1 MSTFI
6 NTHYANEHPGVQRA
20 ESAIEGALML
30 RQRWSAF
37 SGLVALLLTAVVAAV
52 LVVAYQV
59 MDSVVEG
66 HLLVMWMALWALAF
80 AGMAL
85 YSGTARNLVARGKS
99 SLDNWARDQARAR
112 ADERLWVIAK
122 SDSRVMADLHCAIT
136 RQQSL
141 TEADAP
147 MVASPDAEA
156 EAVAEKV
163 EVARSGLSARAI
175 RLGGAE
181 LRAYQRQNS

>member
-6 NTHYANEHPGVQRA
+6 NIQHPQEHPGVKRA
-20 ESAIEGALML
+20 EAAVEGALRL

-66 HLLVMWMALWALAF
+66 HLLVMWMALWAVAF

-85 YSGTARNLVARGKS
+85 YSGTVRSVVARGKS
-99 SLDNWARDQARAR
+99 VLDSWAHGQAKAR
-112 ADERLWVIAK
+112 ADERLWVIATAA
-122 SDSRVMADLHCAIT
+122 SWPTCT
-136 RQQSL
+136 RPSPANSHWPKPMLCCRKRLAQQ
-141 TEADAP
+141 AACPPAP
-147 MVASPDAEA
+147 FA
-156 EAVAEKV
+156 
-163 EVARSGLSARAI
+163 
-175 RLGGAE
+175 
-181 LRAYQRQNS
+181 

>member
-1 MSTFI
+1 MSTFV
-6 NTHYANEHPGVQRA
+6 NTYYPKEHPGIQRA
-20 ESAIEGALML
+20 ESAIEGAML
-30 RQRWSAF
+30 LRKHWSAF

-66 HLLVMWMALWALAF
+66 HLLVLWMALWALAF
-80 AGMAL
+80 TGMAL
-85 YSGTARNLVARGKS
+85 YSGTARNLVVRGKAA
-99 SLDNWARDQARAR
+99 LDSWAYGQAKAR

-122 SDSRVMADLHCAIT
+122 TDSRVMADLHSAIT

-141 TEADAP
+141 AEADASL
-147 MVASPDAEA
+147 ADSSAD
-156 EAVAEKV
+156 
-163 EVARSGLSARAI
+163 SGPRVFSARAI

-181 LRAYQRQNS
+181 LRAYQRRNS

>member
-1 MSTFI
+1 LTAHIKGIIMSTFI
-6 NTHYANEHPGVQRA
+6 NTPYATEHPGVQRA
-20 ESAIEGALML
+20 ESAIQGALLL

-66 HLLVMWMALWALAF
+66 HLLVLWMALWALAF
-80 AGMAL
+80 AAMAL
-85 YSGTARNLVARGKS
+85 YSGTARNLVKRGKA
-99 SLDNWARDQARAR
+99 SLDRWADGQARAR

-141 TEADAP
+141 AGADDSVSVSSA
-147 MVASPDAEA
+147 
-156 EAVAEKV
+156 AVAP
-163 EVARSGLSARAI
+163 SGLSARAI
-175 RLGGAE
+175 RLGGAD
-181 LRAYQRQNS
+181 LQAYKRQNS

>member
-6 NTHYANEHPGVQRA
+6 NTQYANEHPGVQRA
-20 ESAIEGALML
+20 ESALQGALLL

-37 SGLVALLLTAVVAAV
+37 SGLVALLLTAVAAAV

-85 YSGTARNLVARGKS
+85 YSGTARNLVTRAKL
-99 SLDNWARDQARAR
+99 SLDRWARDQARAR

-122 SDSRVMADLHCAIT
+122 SDNRVMADLHCAIT
-136 RQQSL
+136 RQQSMAATNDL
-141 TEADAP
+141 KVASADA
-147 MVASPDAEA
+147 VGS
-156 EAVAEKV
+156 
-163 EVARSGLSARAI
+163 SGLSARAI

>member
-6 NTHYANEHPGVQRA
+6 NTNYANEHTGVQRA
-20 ESAIEGALML
+20 EAAIKGALML

-66 HLLVMWMALWALAF
+66 HLLVMWMALWALVF
-80 AGMAL
+80 ASMAL
-85 YSGTARNLVARGKS
+85 YSGTVRNLMVRGKTV
-99 SLDNWARDQARAR
+99 LDNWAQGQAKAR

-122 SDSRVMADLHCAIT
+122 TDSRVMADLQSAIT
-136 RQQSL
+136 RQQSSIKE
-141 TEADAP
+141 EALPAATLGKVAP
-147 MVASPDAEA
+147 
-156 EAVAEKV
+156 
-163 EVARSGLSARAI
+163 SGLSARAI

-181 LRAYQRQNS
+181 LRAYQRLSN

>member
-6 NTHYANEHPGVQRA
+6 HTHYPTEHPGVQRA
-20 ESAIEGALML
+20 EAAIEGALLL
-30 RQRWSAF
+30 RQRWSSI
-37 SGLVALLLTAVVAAV
+37 SGVAALLLTAIVAAV

-80 AGMAL
+80 TGLAL
-85 YSGTARNLVARGKS
+85 YSGTVKGLVARTKGG
-99 SLDNWARDQARAR
+99 LDSWAHSQAKAR
-112 ADERLWVIAK
+112 ADERLWAIAK
-122 SDSRVMADLHCAIT
+122 TDTRVMADLHSAIT

-141 TEADAP
+141 
-147 MVASPDAEA
+147 AETA
-156 EAVAEKV
+156 GPAK
-163 EVARSGLSARAI
+163 STGLSARAN

>member
-1 MSTFI
+1 MSTFV
-6 NTHYANEHPGVQRA
+6 NTYYPKEHPGIQRA
-20 ESAIEGALML
+20 ESAIEGAMLL

-37 SGLVALLLTAVVAAV
+37 SGLVALLLSAVATAV

-66 HLLVMWMALWALAF
+66 HLLVLWMALWALAF
-80 AGMAL
+80 TGMAL
-85 YSGTARNLVARGKS
+85 YSGTVRNLAVRGKAA
-99 SLDNWARDQARAR
+99 LDSWAHGQAKAR

-122 SDSRVMADLHCAIT
+122 TDNRVMADLYSAIT

-141 TEADAP
+141 
-147 MVASPDAEA
+147 AEA
-156 EAVAEKV
+156 KTLPTDSSEAVAHKV
-163 EVARSGLSARAI
+163 FSARAI

>member
-1 MSTFI
+1 MNTFI
-6 NTHYANEHPGVQRA
+6 NTPYSNVHPGVQRA
-20 ESAIEGALML
+20 EAAIEGALLL

-66 HLLVMWMALWALAF
+66 HLLVMWMALWAVAF
-80 AGMAL
+80 AVMAL
-85 YSGTARNLVARGKS
+85 YSGTARNLVKRGKS
-99 SLDNWARDQARAR
+99 SLDSWARGQAKAR

-122 SDSRVMADLHCAIT
+122 SDSRVMADLHSAIT

-141 TEADAP
+141 AEADAL
-147 MVASPDAEA
+147 VFASPA
-156 EAVAEKV
+156 AVAP
-163 EVARSGLSARAI
+163 SGLSARAI
-175 RLGGAE
+175 RVGGAE
-181 LRAYQRQNS
+181 LQAYQRQNA

>member
-6 NTHYANEHPGVQRA
+6 HTPYSNEHPGVQRV
-20 ESAIEGALML
+20 ESAIQGALQL
-30 RQRWSAF
+30 RHRWSSA
-37 SGLVALLLTAVVAAV
+37 SGIAALLLTAIIAAV

-80 AGMAL
+80 AAMAF
-85 YSGTARNLVARGKS
+85 YSGTVRNIILRTKSGLDSWARG
-99 SLDNWARDQARAR
+99 QAKAR
-112 ADERLWVIAK
+112 ADQRLWVIAK
-122 SDSRVMADLHCAIT
+122 SDPRVMADLNAAIT
-136 RQQSL
+136 RQESL
-141 TEADAP
+141 ADT
-147 MVASPDAEA
+147 VAVP
-156 EAVAEKV
+156 AVAQ
-163 EVARSGLSARAI
+163 APSGLSARAI

>member
-1 MSTFI
+1 MSTFV
-6 NTHYANEHPGVQRA
+6 NTYYPKEHPGVQRA
-20 ESAIEGALML
+20 ESAIEGALLL

-66 HLLVMWMALWALAF
+66 HLLVLWMALWALAF

-85 YSGTARNLVARGKS
+85 YSGTARNVVTRGKAA
-99 SLDNWARDQARAR
+99 LDSWAHGQAKAR
-112 ADERLWVIAK
+112 ADDRLWVIAK
-122 SDSRVMADLHCAIT
+122 SDSRVMADLHSAIT

-141 TEADAP
+141 AEADASSADSSAV
-147 MVASPDAEA
+147 VAAQ
-156 EAVAEKV
+156 V
-163 EVARSGLSARAI
+163 LSARAI

>member
-1 MSTFI
+1 MLTALTKGIIMTTFI
-6 NTHYANEHPGVQRA
+6 NTPYSNVHPGVQRA
-20 ESAIEGALML
+20 EAALDGALRL
-30 RQRWSAF
+30 RQRWTAF

-66 HLLVMWMALWALAF
+66 HLLVMWVALWAVAF

-85 YSGTARNLVARGKS
+85 YSGTARNLVARGKK
-99 SLDNWARDQARAR
+99 SLDNWAHGQAKAR

-122 SDSRVMADLHCAIT
+122 SDSRVMADLHSAIT

-141 TEADAP
+141 AEADALLSE
-147 MVASPDAEA
+147 SPSAT
-156 EAVAEKV
+156 
-163 EVARSGLSARAI
+163 SGLSARAI

>member
-6 NTHYANEHPGVQRA
+6 NNQYAKEHPGVQRA
-20 ESAIEGALML
+20 ESALQGALLL

-37 SGLVALLLTAVVAAV
+37 SGLVALLLTAVAAAV

-99 SLDNWARDQARAR
+99 LLDSWARDQARAR

-122 SDSRVMADLHCAIT
+122 SDSRVMADLHFAIT
-136 RQQSL
+136 RQQSMAATDDL
-141 TEADAP
+141 KD
-147 MVASPDAEA
+147 ASPDAA
-156 EAVAEKV
+156 GS
-163 EVARSGLSARAI
+163 SGLSARAI

>member
-6 NTHYANEHPGVQRA
+6 NIQHPQEHPGVKRA
-20 ESAIEGALML
+20 EAAVEGALRL

-66 HLLVMWMALWALAF
+66 HLLVLWMALWAVAF

-85 YSGTARNLVARGKS
+85 YSGTVRSVVARGKS
-99 SLDNWARDQARAR
+99 VLDSWAHGQAKAR

-122 SDSRVMADLHCAIT
+122 RDSRVMADLHSAIT

-141 TEADAP
+141 AEADALLSETP
-147 MVASPDAEA
+147 GAT
-156 EAVAEKV
+156 
-163 EVARSGLSARAI
+163 SGLSARAI
-175 RLGGAE
+175 RLGGEE
-181 LRAYQRQNS
+181 LRAFQRQNS

>member
-6 NTHYANEHPGVQRA
+6 NIHHPQEHPGVKRA
-20 ESAIEGALML
+20 EAALEGALRL
-30 RQRWSAF
+30 RQRWTAF

-66 HLLVMWMALWALAF
+66 HLLVMWMALWAAAF

-85 YSGTARNLVARGKS
+85 YSGTARNLVKRGKKA
-99 SLDNWARDQARAR
+99 LDSWAHGQAKAR

-122 SDSRVMADLHCAIT
+122 RDSRVMADLHSAIT

-141 TEADAP
+141 AEADALLSETP
-147 MVASPDAEA
+147 SAT
-156 EAVAEKV
+156 
-163 EVARSGLSARAI
+163 SGLSARAI